1 MGRCSKF
8 SSAGSALFL
17 SLKAAHFSIKGSVPE
32 RDLSKTVMD
41 TAVLACRCSLLHRF
55 YFYFICSRLV
65 VFCLGGEE
73 FMTPVAGFSYGH
85 GNGEK
90 RSLGAGT
97 LGTGRGRTLW
107 DDVGFKG
114 RLT

>member
-1 MGRCSKF
+1 M
-8 SSAGSALFL
+8 
-17 SLKAAHFSIKGSVPE
+17 
-32 RDLSKTVMD
+32 
-41 TAVLACRCSLLHRF
+41 
-55 YFYFICSRLV
+55 
-65 VFCLGGEE
+65 FCLGGEE